1 MRLKLPFGKA
11 SFTQISIHAP
21 IVGCDVIANALTP
34 EQYISIHAPIVGC
47 DPINSD
53 DVWRRH
59 EFQSTHPSWG
69 ATCRKHAD
77 YADCNNFNPRTHR
90 GVRHWIVNFIRKADV
105 FQSTHPSWGATPS
118 LKQCATNSEFQS
130 THPSWGA
137 TMQNAIELGK
147 AIIFQSTHPSWGA
160 TIEVY
165 LIQYLTKI
173 SIHAPIVGCDGRAWL
188 HGY

>member
-1 MRLKLPFGKA
+1 MD
-11 SFTQISIHAP
+11 ISIHAP
-21 IVGCDVIANALTP
+21 IVGCDKRRVPSIGP
-34 EQYISIHAPIVGC
+34 ELI
-47 DPINSD
+47 
-53 DVWRRH
+53 
-59 EFQSTHPSWG
+59 FQSTHPSWG

-77 YADCNNFNPRTHR
+77 YADCNNFNPRTHRGVRPLPSPVAVYMLIYFNPRTHR

-173 SIHAPIVGCDGRAWL
+173 SIHAPIVGCDGRA
-188 HGY
+188 